1 MSLENNDS
9 VIAVENIKKKDNYI
23 IFITEKGYGK
33 KVENKF
39 EVHSRGTKGYMIG
52 LGKGDKLVAI
62 ASVTDTDQI
71 IISGNPNS
79 ICLAVR
85 DFPLINYT
93 GIGNKLI
100 KNSTI
105 LSAIKK

>member
-1 MSLENNDS
+1 M
-9 VIAVENIKKKDNYI
+9 
-23 IFITEKGYGK
+23 
-33 KVENKF
+33 
-39 EVHSRGTKGYMIG
+39 HSRGTKGYMIG
-52 LGKGDKLVAI
+52 LSKGDKLVAI
-62 ASVTDTDQI
+62 ASATDADQI

-85 DFPLINYT
+85 DFPLINYS